1 MHLTCNKDSGELVFA
16 LLLRIMNYQS
26 TLFLLAC
33 LCSSLL
39 INGQNLQTIE
49 SIEYDPIQGRFLVSN
64 SNSVVHVDGNGDGV
78 STLPSPLAAA
88 YGMEIFNNH
97 LFAIHSNSVKV
108 FNLANNTLVQHVT
121 IPGAGFL
128 NGMASDGVA
137 RVWVTDFSTKKIHQ
151 IDFSDMVNPVTTT
164 LSNNTTTTPN
174 GVVFDEAN
182 NRLVFVAWGSNAPIK
197 SLNLSDNTITTLTST
212 TLGNCDGI
220 DKDGLGNYFVASWS
234 PNRITKYNPDFST
247 SQIITVA
254 GGLSSAADI
263 CYANEIDTLAIPNSG
278 NTTVVYVGFD
288 NTPNNINNLG
298 LNSDFSVASF
308 NDRWEIAHFSAC
320 PKNINYLLLDSQG
333 KVVFSE
339 EWLLENTTNRLI
351 IPNPSLS
358 KGNYFLAFPYSPYKA
373 IKLLKL

>member
-16 LLLRIMNYQS
+16 LLLPTMNYQS
-26 TLFLLAC
+26 TFFLLAC
-33 LCSSLL
+33 ICSSLVFQA
-39 INGQNLQTIE
+39 QNLQTIE

-64 SNSVVHVDGNGDGV
+64 SNSVVHVDGDGNGV

-97 LFAIHSNSVKV
+97 LFAIHSNRVKV
-108 FNLANNTLVQHVT
+108 FDLATNTLVQNVNIT
-121 IPGAGFL
+121 GAGFL

-151 IDFSDMVNPVTTT
+151 IDFTDLANPVTTL

-174 GVVFDEAN
+174 GIVYDEAN

-197 SLNLSDNTITTLTST
+197 ALDLTDNTITTLATT

-234 PNRITKYNPDFST
+234 PNRITKYSPDFSV
-247 SQIITVA
+247 SEIITVA

-288 NTPNNINNLG
+288 NTPNS
-298 LNSDFSVASF
+298 LNSLTAGSDFMTATF
-308 NDRWEIAHFSAC
+308 NDRWEISYFSPAQ
-320 PKNINYLLLDSQG
+320 KNIDYLLLDSQG
-333 KVVFSE
+333 KVIVSE
-339 EWLLENTTNRLI
+339 KWLLENTTNRLI
-351 IPNPSLS
+351 IPNNALPS
-358 KGNYFLAFPYSPYKA
+358 GTYFLAFPNSKTKA
-373 IKLLKL
+373 IKLSKI

>member
-1 MHLTCNKDSGELVFA
+1 
-16 LLLRIMNYQS
+16 MNYQS
-26 TLFLLAC
+26 TFFLLAC
-33 LCSSLL
+33 LCSSLFT
-39 INGQNLQTIE
+39 NGQNLQSIE

-108 FNLANNTLVQHVT
+108 FDLSNNALVQHVT
-121 IPGAGFL
+121 ITGAGFL
-128 NGMASDGVA
+128 NGMASDGIA

-151 IDFSDMVNPVTTT
+151 IDFSDMTSPVTTL

-174 GVVFDEAN
+174 GIVFDEEN

-197 SLNLSDNTITTLTST
+197 SLNLSDNTITTLTTT

-220 DKDGLGNYFVASWS
+220 DKDGMGNFFVASWS
-234 PNRITKYNPDFST
+234 PNRITKYSPDFSV

-254 GGLSSAADI
+254 GGLSNAADI

-308 NDRWEIAHFSAC
+308 NDRWEITHFSNN
-320 PKNINYLLLDSQG
+320 PKDINYLLLDSQG
-333 KVVFSE
+333 KVIFSE

-351 IPNPSLS
+351 LPNPSLS
-358 KGNYFLAFPYSPYKA
+358 KGNYFLIFPDSPYKA
-373 IKLLKL
+373 IKLLKI

>member
-16 LLLRIMNYQS
+16 LLLPTMNYQS
-26 TLFLLAC
+26 TFFLLAC
-33 LCSSLL
+33 ICSSLVFQA
-39 INGQNLQTIE
+39 QNLQTIE

-64 SNSVVHVDGNGDGV
+64 SNSVVHVDGDGNGV

-97 LFAIHSNSVKV
+97 LFAIHSNRVKV
-108 FNLANNTLVQHVT
+108 FDLATNTLVQNVNIT
-121 IPGAGFL
+121 GAGFL

-151 IDFSDMVNPVTTT
+151 IDFTDLANPVTTL

-174 GVVFDEAN
+174 GIVYDEAN

-197 SLNLSDNTITTLTST
+197 ALDLTDNTITTLATT

-234 PNRITKYNPDFST
+234 PNRITKYSPDFSV
-247 SQIITVA
+247 SEIITVT
-254 GGLSSAADI
+254 GGLSSASDI

-288 NTPNNINNLG
+288 NTPNS
-298 LNSDFSVASF
+298 LNSLTAGSDFMTATF
-308 NDRWEIAHFSAC
+308 NDRWEISYFSPAQ
-320 PKNINYLLLDSQG
+320 KNIDYLLLDSQG
-333 KVVFSE
+333 KVIVSE
-339 EWLLENTTNRLI
+339 KWLLENTTNRLI
-351 IPNPSLS
+351 IPNNALPS
-358 KGNYFLAFPYSPYKA
+358 GTYFLAFPNSKTKA
-373 IKLLKL
+373 IKLSKI

>member
-1 MHLTCNKDSGELVFA
+1 MFQA
-16 LLLRIMNYQS
+16 
-26 TLFLLAC
+26 
-33 LCSSLL
+33 
-39 INGQNLQTIE
+39 QNLQTIE

-64 SNSVVHVDGNGDGV
+64 SNSVVHVDGDGNGV

-88 YGMEIFNNH
+88 YGMEIFDNH
-97 LFAIHSNSVKV
+97 LFAIHSNRVKV
-108 FNLANNTLVQHVT
+108 FDLATNTLVQNVNIT
-121 IPGAGFL
+121 GAGFL

-151 IDFSDMVNPVTTT
+151 IDFTDLANPVTIL

-174 GVVFDEAN
+174 GIVYDEAN

-197 SLNLSDNTITTLTST
+197 ALDLTDNTITTLATT

-234 PNRITKYNPDFST
+234 PNRITKYSPDFSV
-247 SQIITVA
+247 SEIITVA

-263 CYANEIDTLAIPNSG
+263 CYANEIDTLAIPNTG

-288 NTPNNINNLG
+288 NTPNNINNLA

-308 NDRWEIAHFSAC
+308 EDHWEINHFSAAQ
-320 PKNINYLLLDSQG
+320 KNINYLLLDNQG
-333 KVVFSE
+333 KVIVSE
-339 EWLLENTTNRLI
+339 KWLLENTTNRLI
-351 IPNPSLS
+351 IPNNALPS
-358 KGNYFLAFPYSPYKA
+358 GTYFLAFPNSKTKA
-373 IKLLKL
+373 IKLSKI